1 MSRRDFK
8 ALRAQLLAEARSLLP
23 QWFPAGKFTGRE
35 YVVGNLAGAPGKTL
49 SINSQT
55 GVWEDFATG
64 ERGSDLIALF
74 AAKEGV
80 EQGEAYDLLTG
91 DHRISNL
98 PPAKMPPPKPKAN
111 LGVAPANAPTPTF
124 VHRDHGPATRHWVYR
139 NAARELLGYVS
150 RHDPVGARKQFI
162 PWFWEVDKR
171 RWVNAMLEAPRP
183 LYGLEK
189 LALNPGKPVLVVEGE
204 KAADAAA
211 TMCGSLMVVV
221 SPPGGSQAF
230 GKADW
235 AALSGRKILLWPD
248 ADQPGWQAMTVA
260 AERLADCVAEIKVID
275 VTGQPD
281 GWDAAD
287 ALADGWDLA
296 QLQAWT
302 KNRVRPWDPP
312 TTEEKKVTKAAK
324 RDVSIK
330 DLQDLWEQLGL
341 EIGGSMRPHANL
353 DNICV
358 ILESH
363 QPIAGTIWYDEFREK
378 ILTNWECSPREW
390 CDADDLRLTRMIQR
404 ELGIPKV
411 STQSVHDAVML
422 TARTQVRNEV
432 REWLE
437 GLKWDKIQRLPWLM
451 HLGFGAEHSTYHQA
465 VGKCWLIGMVAR
477 ALRPGCKVDSMPILE
492 GGQGIGKST
501 ALRVLGGPWFTECH
515 ESITSK
521 DFYGVLKGA
530 WLVEVSE
537 MHSFNKSE
545 VERIKGIISCQV
557 DRYRAPYGRNA
568 EDHPRRSVFA
578 GTTNRTDWNRDE
590 TGARRFWGVAC
601 GAVDLEWLKGNR
613 DQLFA
618 EAMAM
623 FKTGTAWWDI
633 PTEEAAAQA
642 ELRRPEDTWEDALRE
657 FLDVDKSYTMRELLV
672 ECLRIEIGKHDRRM
686 EQRLAAAMRSLGWET
701 AVKKTLDRRSIRV
714 WQSSI

>member
-1 MSRRDFK
+1 M
-8 ALRAQLLAEARSLLP
+8 Q

-35 YVVGNLAGAPGKTL
+35 YVVGNLAGEPGKTL

-64 ERGSDLIALF
+64 EKGSDLIALF

-91 DHRISNL
+91 DHRIASL
-98 PPAKMPPPKPKAN
+98 PPAKMPPPRPKAN
-111 LGVAPANAPTPTF
+111 LGPAPENAPTPTF
-124 VHRDHGPATRHWVYR
+124 VHREHGPAIRHWVYR
-139 NAARELLGYVS
+139 NAAGALLGYVS
-150 RHDPVGARKQFI
+150 RHDPAGHRKQFI
-162 PWFWEVDKR
+162 PWFWDMDKR
-171 RWVNAMLEAPRP
+171 RWTNAMLEAPRP

-189 LALNPGKPVLVVEGE
+189 LALSPSKPVLVVEGE
-204 KAADAAA
+204 KAADAAQRIV
-211 TMCGSLMVVV
+211 GGVYVVV
-221 SPPGGSQAF
+221 SPPGGSHAF

-235 AALSGRKILLWPD
+235 AALAGRKVLLWPD
-248 ADQPGWQAMTVA
+248 ADQPGWLAMNA
-260 AERLADCVAEIKVID
+260 AADRLADCVEEIKVLEPA
-275 VTGQPD
+275 GQPD

-287 ALADGWDLA
+287 ALEDGWDWE
-296 QLQAWT
+296 QLKTWA
-302 KNRVRPWDPP
+302 KDRIRLWDPP
-312 TTEEKKVTKAAK
+312 TSTSRAVTNAVK
-324 RDVSIK
+324 RDTSIK
-330 DLQDLWEQLGL
+330 GLQDLWEQLGL

-358 ILESH
+358 ILEQY
-363 QPIAGTIWYDEFREK
+363 QPVAGAIWYDEFREK
-378 ILTNWECSPREW
+378 ILTNWECAPREW
-390 CDADDLRLTRMIQR
+390 ADADDLRLTRMIQR

-422 TARTQVRNEV
+422 TAKAQVKNEV

-437 GLKWDKIQRLPWLM
+437 SLRWDGKQRLAWLM
-451 HLGFGAEHSTYHQA
+451 HMGFGAEASTYHHM
-465 VGKCWLIGMVAR
+465 VGQCWLIGMVAR

-601 GAVDLEWLKGNR
+601 GAVDLEWLRANR

-618 EAMAM
+618 EALTL
-623 FKTGTAWWDI
+623 FKRDTPWWDV
-633 PTEEAAAQA
+633 PAEDAAAQA

-657 FLDVDKSYTMRELLV
+657 YLDTESTYTMRQLLV
-672 ECLRIEIGKHDRRM
+672 EGLKIEIGKHDRRM
-686 EQRLAAAMRSLGWET
+686 EQRIAAAMRSLGWDT